1 MKTVFIEDQKEIN
14 EIIKSCDLCN
24 LGVIDTEGRPYVV
37 PMNFGYL
44 DGYIYLHGANFG
56 LLIDSLKKNP
66 EACITFCTDTVLA
79 YQNVDVACSY
89 RVKGKS
95 VIVRGK
101 IEFIHDFDQKVDA
114 LNSLMAQF
122 TDKKFTYNSPAV
134 KNVEVYRM
142 KMDDFTAKEFGKYNE
157 QKFPWMDKHHRPK
170 SI

>member
-1 MKTVFIEDQKEIN
+1 MKTVFIEDQEQID
-14 EIIKSCDLCN
+14 EIINSCDLCH
-24 LGVIDTEGRPYVV
+24 LGVIDTENRPYVV

-56 LLIDSLKKNP
+56 KLIDSLKKNP
-66 EACITFCTDTVLA
+66 DACLTFCTDTVLA

-95 VIVRGK
+95 IVARGI
-101 IEFIHDFDQKVDA
+101 IEFIVDFDQKVDA

-122 TDKKFTYNSPAV
+122 TDRKFTYNSPAV

-142 KMDDFTAKEFGKYNE
+142 KLDDFTAKEFGKFND
-157 QKFPWMDKHHRPK
+157 QTFPWMKKHGR
-170 SI
+170 